1 MNENSTKTTIR
12 LLGNEYTITS
22 NDTEEYIHRVAF
34 YVDKMLTE
42 IYGRNNRLSTNM
54 AAVLASVN
62 IADEL
67 FKTKEKAE
75 ETEKYSNEIS
85 SKFSEKER
93 QIEELKKDNEIM
105 RQEIQRLKIE
115 IAKLEVRK

>member
-54 AAVLASVN
+54 AAVLASIN

-67 FKTKEKAE
+67 FKTKEKSE
-75 ETEKYSNEIS
+75 QTEKHSNEIL

-93 QIEELKKDNEIM
+93 QIEQLKKDNEFM

-115 IAKLEVRK
+115 IAKLEVRR